1 MRRILTSTSTF
12 DPTSFSLDDRAVLKR
27 AGIQVVHN
35 PFGRKLTEDEA
46 IALLDGA
53 VGLIAGLEPLNARVL
68 RSAPTLRGIARVGI
82 GLDTVDLSAAAE
94 LGIHVMNTPEPP
106 AQAVAELTMGHIL
119 GMLRHI
125 ARVDRAIRAGNWK
138 GEFGALLASK
148 TVGIIGY
155 GRIGR
160 RVATLLEAF
169 GAEVIVHDPHVMDA
183 GATLVSLDELLST
196 SDIVT
201 LHVPYSSENHHLLNQ
216 QRIAMMKPGAII
228 VNIARGGL
236 IDEVA
241 LANALQSGALA
252 GAALDC
258 FEDEPYSGPLTS
270 FNNVQ
275 MTAHMGTYAIETR
288 GQMERQAA
296 AQLVEHLRSIGEI

>member
-1 MRRILTSTSTF
+1 MKTLFISTSSF
-12 DPTSFSLDDRAVLKR
+12 DLANFSPSDRDDLHR
-27 AGIQVVHN
+27 AGVTITTN
-35 PFGRKLTEDEA
+35 PYGRKLSEDEA
-46 IALLDGA
+46 IALLPDA
-53 VGLIAGLEPLNARVL
+53 VGLIAGLEPLNDRVL
-68 RSAPTLRGIARVGI
+68 RSAPYLRGIARVGI
-82 GLDTVDLSAAAE
+82 GLDTVDLAVAAE

-106 AQAVAELTMGHIL
+106 AQAVAELTMGHML
-119 GMLRHI
+119 GILRHI
-125 ARVDRAIRAGNWK
+125 ARVDRAIRTGTWK
-138 GEFGALLASK
+138 GEFGALLAGK
-148 TVGIIGY
+148 TVGIVGY

-169 GAEVIVHDPHVMDA
+169 GAEVIVHDPYVTDP
-183 GATLVSLDELLST
+183 GVTLVSIDELISI

-201 LHVPYSSENHHLLNQ
+201 LHVPYSSENHHLINRS
-216 QRIAMMKPGAII
+216 RIASMKPGALI

-236 IDEVA
+236 IDEDA
-241 LANALQSGALA
+241 LVEALQSGAVG

-258 FEDEPYSGPLTS
+258 FENEPYSGPLAS
-270 FNNVQ
+270 FDNVQ